1 MMSQVA
7 NEVCVDVAYVVR
19 GFKNIA
25 DVCSRPKSREGGLVD
40 AAAANKALDCL
51 AKVTG
56 AYLADNSQK
65 NEGWLEYQEW
75 ADSTHKCNK

>member
-75 ADSTHKCNK
+75 INSD